1 MTTYISAAEFKAK
14 CLKLMDDVQVDRV
27 EVVITKHGK
36 PVAKLVPIAAPQ
48 AQVFGRM
55 RGSVKITGDIMG
67 EPGHL
72 SKRAHDAIE
81 AAAAHGALRVSVM
94 SVAELAWWEAAGRVA
109 LSKDRLAWVREA
121 LATPGLALV
130 PLTPEIAVEGSR
142 LPGDFKGDATDALLV
157 ATARLADM
165 TLMTGGTPLLA
176 YARGHH
182 VRVFGV
188 CR

>member
-1 MTTYISAAEFKAK
+1 M
-14 CLKLMDDVQVDRV
+14 Q
-27 EVVITKHGK
+27 
-36 PVAKLVPIAAPQ
+36 
-48 AQVFGRM
+48 
-55 RGSVKITGDIMG
+55 G

-94 SVAELAWWEAAGRVA
+94 SVAELARWESAGRVA

-121 LATPGLALV
+121 LATPGLALASI
-130 PLTPEIAVEGSR
+130 TPEIAVESSR

-157 ATARLADM
+157 ATARLEDM
-165 TLMTGGTPLLA
+165 TLMTGDTLLLA
-176 YARGHH
+176 YARSHH
-182 VRVFGV
+182 LRGFSA